1 MLVPILDK
9 NDICVNTT
17 NAPVSIAKHAQNPA
31 KNMSI
36 FNPTTPNSFKVCFIF
51 VPPLFKK

>member
-36 FNPTTPNSFKVCFIF
+36 FTPTTPNSFKVCFIF
-51 VPPLFKK
+51 TPPLKK